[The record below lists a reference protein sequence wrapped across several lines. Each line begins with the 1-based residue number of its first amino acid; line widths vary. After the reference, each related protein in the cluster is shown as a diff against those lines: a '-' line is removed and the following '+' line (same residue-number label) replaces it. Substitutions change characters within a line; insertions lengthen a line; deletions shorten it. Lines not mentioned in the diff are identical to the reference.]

1 MQAFYSD
8 TFTLPL
14 PPEHRFPMGKYR
26 RLREAVAAA
35 GLVADGDLRVPPP
48 ATDEELLRAHD
59 AGYVARVKTGTL
71 SDREVRRLGFPW
83 SPALVERSRRS
94 VGGTIAAARAA
105 LANGVGLNL
114 AGGTHHAFADRG
126 EGFCVFNDV
135 AVAAR
140 ALQAEGAVERVAV
153 LDCDVHQGNGTAA
166 IFAGDPTVFT
176 LSIHGR
182 GNYPFVKETSDL
194 DVELPDG
201 AGDADY
207 LAALDAGL
215 DRALGGAP
223 QLAFYIAG
231 ADPFRGDRYGR
242 LALSRDGLAER
253 DRRVL
258 ARCGAKGLPVAVVM
272 GGGYAAVEAVVAI
285 HLETVR
291 AAAASLAGRAPN
303 GAAEKRIV

>member
-1 MQAFYSD
+1 MRAFYSD
-8 TFTLPL
+8 PFTLPL

-35 GLVADGDLRVPPP
+35 GLVANADLRVPSA
-48 ATDEELLRAHD
+48 ATDEELCRAHD
-59 AGYVARVKTGTL
+59 AGYVERVKTGSL
-71 SDREVRRLGFPW
+71 SERQVRRLGFPW

-105 LANGVGLNL
+105 LLDGVGLNL

-140 ALQAEGAVERVAV
+140 ALQAEGAVEGAAV
-153 LDCDVHQGNGTAA
+153 IDCDVHQGNGTAA
-166 IFAGDPTVFT
+166 IFAGDPRVFT

-182 GNYPFVKETSDL
+182 GNYPFVKERSDL

-201 AGDADY
+201 AGDAEY
-207 LAALDAGL
+207 LAALDGGL
-215 DRALGGAP
+215 DRALEVPPG
-223 QLAFYIAG
+223 LVFYIAG
-231 ADPFRGDRYGR
+231 ADAYHGDRYGR
-242 LALSRDGLAER
+242 LALSRGGLAER

-258 ARCGAKGLPVAVVM
+258 GRCAAMGLPVAVVM

-291 AAAASLAGRAPN
+291 TAAASVGGRAPR
-303 GAAEKRIV
+303 GAAEERIV

>member
-1 MQAFYSD
+1 
-8 TFTLPL
+8 
-14 PPEHRFPMGKYR
+14 
-26 RLREAVAAA
+26 
-35 GLVADGDLRVPPP
+35 
-48 ATDEELLRAHD
+48 
-59 AGYVARVKTGTL
+59 
-71 SDREVRRLGFPW
+71 VRRLGFPW

-105 LANGVGLNL
+105 LLDGVGLNL

-140 ALQAEGAVERVAV
+140 ALQAEGAVEGAAV
-153 LDCDVHQGNGTAA
+153 IDCDVHQGNGTAA
-166 IFAGDPTVFT
+166 IFAGDPRVFT

-182 GNYPFVKETSDL
+182 GNYPFVKERSDL

-201 AGDADY
+201 AGDAEY
-207 LAALDAGL
+207 LAALDGGL
-215 DRALGGAP
+215 DRALEVPPG
-223 QLAFYIAG
+223 LVFYIAG
-231 ADPFRGDRYGR
+231 ADAYHGDRYGR
-242 LALSRDGLAER
+242 LALSRGGLAER

-258 ARCGAKGLPVAVVM
+258 GRCAAMGLPVAVVM

-291 AAAASLAGRAPN
+291 TAAASVGGRAPR
-303 GAAEKRIV
+303 GAAEERIV